1 MSLESLFHQ
10 VTSPNRSFYMAP
22 MYWVL
27 CWVSWVYA
35 LIQKVRALGYAR
47 GLVSSHKLRVPVISI
62 GNLTLGGTGKT
73 PTVLWLA
80 EALQKMG
87 RHPAILSRGYGSET
101 EETVNVV
108 SDGKSLLLDPAAGGD
123 EPVMLARRLP
133 TVPVLSGRR
142 RYPLG
147 VHAEQELGADVMILD
162 DGFQHLALQRDLN
175 ILLIDHRSPLGNGH
189 VFPAGALRE
198 PPRDASR
205 RADAVIITRYQEGE
219 PELELKE
226 LLGIERPVMK
236 TRMVPGRL
244 VNLND
249 GSAIDWPGFE
259 GKRVAAFC
267 GIAQP
272 SDFFETL
279 SGAGMDLCLRQ
290 EFPDHF
296 DYEGPYLN
304 ELMQAAESKGAEAV
318 ITTEK
323 DAVKIEG
330 REFPL
335 PVWYVEM
342 RLEFVK
348 GEEVLLELIKG
359 LAHG

>member
-1 MSLESLFHQ
+1 
-10 VTSPNRSFYMAP
+10 MAP
-22 MYWVL
+22 IYWVL

-35 LIQKVRALGYAR
+35 LIQKIRALGYAR

-80 EALQKMG
+80 EALQKIG
-87 RHPAILSRGYGSET
+87 RRPAILSRGYGSEAQD
-101 EETVNVV
+101 TVNVV
-108 SDGKSLLLDPAAGGD
+108 SDGKSLLLDPATGGD

-147 VHAEQELGADVMILD
+147 VHAEQEMGADVMILD

-198 PPRDASR
+198 PPHDASR
-205 RADAVIITRYQEGE
+205 RADAVIITRYQEDG
-219 PELELKE
+219 PELVLKE

-244 VNLND
+244 INLQD
-249 GSAIDWPGFE
+249 GEEQAWPGFQ
-259 GKRVAAFC
+259 GKSVAAFC

-279 SGAGMDLCLRQ
+279 TGAGMDLSLRQ
-290 EFPDHF
+290 GFPDHF
-296 DYEGPYLN
+296 DYEGPYLD
-304 ELMQAAESKGAEAV
+304 EMMDAAKSKGAVAV

-323 DAVKIEG
+323 DAVKIQG
-330 REFPL
+330 RKFPL

-342 RLEFVK
+342 LLEFVE
-348 GEEVLLELIKG
+348 GEEALLELIKV